1 MKLSKYVHLIS
12 SSEKF
17 ALYNA
22 LTTKLIQIDEDQY
35 KQLQNNQG
43 LNVVFN
49 KEQFEILKNKGFFD
63 EDENLLINNIVKK
76 NKQELPDVFA
86 LYLILTEEC
95 NMNCEYCSQSAFRI
109 RQRMTSMT
117 PEVVEKSLEL
127 FYKTQTK
134 RNRTIVLYG
143 GEPTINRTGIKT
155 ALNYIRNVKGDADA
169 EIIIFTNGIL
179 LDEEYANLFKTH
191 NVKVILS
198 IDGPKPINDKYRLC
212 CNSAGSF
219 DKIIKAAQLLKNNN
233 MTFGLSATIASHNI
247 NELENIVDYFIDE
260 FNPFS
265 IGLNPLHYVP
275 GNRESISVTEEQM
288 ALKMIDAYKH
298 AREKGIYVEQIMRR
312 VRPYVLSQPRLK
324 DCPACGGM
332 IRILPDGSFGPCG
345 HFMEEEAERSKT
357 DYDIEKSEL
366 IKKWNTRISC
376 NMDNCSTCSALGL
389 CGGGCPYN
397 SFKHGG
403 HIFTSNDE
411 RSCVQAKFF
420 LKWMIDELLQSQPTT
435 GFYEFTD
442 SNKLSILG
450 NINLNRY
457 IPLEKYSRYGEFVID
472 EQYK

>member
-1 MKLSKYVHLIS
+1 MELSKYVHLINS
-12 SSEKF
+12 NGKF

-22 LTTKLIQIDEDQY
+22 LTTKLIQISKDQY
-35 KQLQNNQG
+35 EK
-43 LNVVFN
+43 LNEGQSVDKIFDE
-49 KEQFEILKNKGFFD
+49 EQKHLLVKKGFSSEN
-63 EDENLLINNIVKK
+63 EDMLINNIIKG

-86 LYLILTEEC
+86 VYLILTEEC
-95 NMNCEYCSQSAFRI
+95 NMHCEYCSQSAFRI
-109 RQRMTSMT
+109 RQRMGSMS
-117 PEVVEKSLEL
+117 PEIVEKSLEL

-143 GEPTINRTGIKT
+143 GEPTINRPGIKT
-155 ALNYIRNVKGDADA
+155 ALNYIRNVKGDKNA

-179 LDEEYANLFKTH
+179 IDEEYADLFKAH

-198 IDGPKPINDKYRLC
+198 IDGPQPINDKYRLC
-212 CNSAGSF
+212 YNCGSF
-219 DKIIKAAQLLKNNN
+219 EKICKAATLLKNNGIV
-233 MTFGLSATIASHNI
+233 FGLSSTIASHNI
-247 NELENIVDYFIDE
+247 NQLENIVDYFIEE
-260 FNPFS
+260 FKPFS

-298 AREKGIYVEQIMRR
+298 AREKGVYVEQIMRR
-312 VRPYVLSQPRLK
+312 VRPFVLSQPRLK
-324 DCPACGGM
+324 DCPSCGGM

-376 NMDNCSTCSALGL
+376 NMDNCSECRALGL

-411 RSCVQAKFF
+411 RSCVQAKYF
-420 LKWMIDELLQSQPTT
+420 LEWMIGELLQNQSQE
-435 GFYEFTD
+435 GFYEFTEKD
-442 SNKLSILG
+442 KLAILG
-450 NINLNRY
+450 NINLDRY

-472 EQYK
+472 EQYR